1 MCGWV
6 YWTDVP
12 VTQYTVTPSIIM
24 PSHIYVCNLQY
35 VHCTYC
41 RHTYTATCT
50 LYSTMCTYSTF
61 TVVHSAIRCMHAL
74 HPYLTVHSLKVGVVH
89 RLQGVGQGSKYS
101 RRLRRFASTS
111 SGTQRSSESATA
123 THTACL

>member
-1 MCGWV
+1 M
-6 YWTDVP
+6 
-12 VTQYTVTPSIIM
+12 YTVHTVDI
-24 PSHIYVCNLQY
+24 HILLPVLYIVLC
-35 VHCTYC
+35 VHI
-41 RHTYTATCT
+41 R
-50 LYSTMCTYSTF
+50 STF

-74 HPYLTVHSLKVGVVH
+74 HPSLTVHSLKVGVVH